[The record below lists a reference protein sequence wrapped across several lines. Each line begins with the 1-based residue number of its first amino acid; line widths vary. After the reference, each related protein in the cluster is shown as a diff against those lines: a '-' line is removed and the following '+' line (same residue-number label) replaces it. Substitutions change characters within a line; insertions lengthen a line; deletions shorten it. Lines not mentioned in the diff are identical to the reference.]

1 MAFKSDK
8 SRSVHVFQ
16 RAIKYFEI
24 LFLVLII
31 IYKPETS
38 LTVLFARKVFRSA
51 LKVEFARIGK
61 SCKQHQF
68 HIFQTS
74 QTEHK
79 KKKEKENLPWNE
91 QFYIDI
97 WT

>member
-1 MAFKSDK
+1 MASKSDT

-24 LFLVLII
+24 LFLVSII
-31 IYKPETS
+31 TYKPETS

-51 LKVEFARIGK
+51 LKVEFTRIEK
-61 SCKQHQF
+61 SYKQHQF
-68 HIFQTS
+68 DIFQTF

-79 KKKEKENLPWNE
+79 KKKEKENLSWNE

-97 WT
+97 YT